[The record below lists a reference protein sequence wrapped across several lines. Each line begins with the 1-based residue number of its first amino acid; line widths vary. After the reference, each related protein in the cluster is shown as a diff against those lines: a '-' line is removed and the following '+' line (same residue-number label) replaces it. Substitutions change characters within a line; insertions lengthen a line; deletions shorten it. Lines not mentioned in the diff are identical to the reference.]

1 VARSTVRPLSGL
13 IAADVISTLGS
24 EMTTVALP
32 WFVLVTTG
40 SPARMGAVLAAEFAG
55 LTLLGLAS
63 GRTATL
69 LGPRRTMLGSD
80 LARGALVVLIPA
92 LYALGWLSFPVILV
106 IAFVVGGFFPAYQ
119 SSSRLITAGLVDD
132 DEVRLTRANGLL
144 NAVNETASFLGPPL
158 GGLLV
163 VLVGPASV
171 LLFDAGSYALSF
183 ILIGTLVPRTRTEA
197 PAEDTSVRSGLRY
210 LWQDRRLRRLVI
222 GVGVLE
228 IGFTAI
234 VATAPILALQLTG
247 GLHNGV
253 STGGNGGASV
263 AGWLLGAYGAGSV
276 AGGLISTRARG
287 TGGLTPALAIVGI
300 TACAWA
306 LLLPVPAWGRA
317 LAIGGIGVASGLF
330 FPRFF
335 ASLTTQ
341 TPPALRARVLTAV
354 MVALSAPGPIGFLG
368 AGVLAQWTGSA
379 TACLL
384 LVAIVDLVGALIV
397 VSAFLDGGA
406 RMSRRVTP
414 TPDSA
419 VPAAQ
424 SPVRRTGDPD
434 GP

>member
-1 VARSTVRPLSGL
+1 MSGL
-13 IAADVISTLGS
+13 IAADIISTLGT

-80 LARGALVVLIPA
+80 LARGALIASIPA
-92 LYALGWLSFPVILV
+92 LYALGWLSFGVILV

-119 SSSRLITAGLVDD
+119 ASSRLIVAGLVGD
-132 DEVRLTRANGLL
+132 DEVRMTRIGGLL
-144 NAVNETASFLGPPL
+144 NAFNETASFLGPPM

-163 VLVGPASV
+163 VLLGPAPV
-171 LLFDAGSYALSF
+171 LLFDAASYGLAF
-183 ILIGTLVPRTRTEA
+183 VLIGTLVPDTRAEQ
-197 PAEDTSVRSGLRY
+197 PAEDTSVRGGLRY
-210 LWQDRRLRRLVI
+210 LWDDRRLRRLLV

-228 IGFTAI
+228 IGFTALI
-234 VATAPILALQLTG
+234 ATAPILALQLTG

-276 AGGLISTRARG
+276 AGGLISTRARA
-287 TGGLTPALAIVGI
+287 TAGLTPVLAIVGI
-300 TACAWA
+300 AASTWA
-306 LLLPVPAWGRA
+306 LLLPVPVWGRA
-317 LAIGGIGVASGLF
+317 LSIGGIGVASGLF

-335 ASLTTQ
+335 AALTTQ

-368 AGVLAQWTGSA
+368 AGLLAQWTGSA

-384 LVAIVDLVGALIV
+384 LVAVVDLVGAAIV
-397 VSAFLDGGA
+397 VSAYLSGQ
-406 RMSRRVTP
+406 T
-414 TPDSA
+414 A
-419 VPAAQ
+419 V
-424 SPVRRTGDPD
+424 
-434 GP
+434 GPPQREPHRLSTE